1 MPDSAQLILELSNEL
16 SEISRL
22 TDSVDE
28 FCAQHH
34 VSGQLAFNLKL
45 VLEEVVVNVIHY
57 AYTDSDIGAHRIHVS
72 LTLSRQQVEG
82 EVRDNGRAFDP
93 LCMAAPKL
101 DLDLESREIGGLGIH
116 FLRKLMDEVIYTR
129 NNNENCLRFVKQMV

>member
-1 MPDSAQLILELSNEL
+1 MPESAQLVLELSNEL

-22 TDSVDE
+22 TESVDE

-57 AYTDSDIGAHRIHVS
+57 AYTDSDAETQRIHVN
-72 LTLSRQQVEG
+72 LTLNKQQVAG
-82 EVRDNGRAFDP
+82 EVRDHGRAFDP
-93 LCMAAPKL
+93 LYVAPPKL

-129 NNNENCLRFVKQMV
+129 NNGENCLRFVKKMV